1 MKRLLRLYPSAW
13 RARYEAEV
21 AELLDELH
29 TDRSM
34 LLDLI
39 RGAFIERARA
49 VWRRIPASPIPAS
62 PIPASPIPAGGP
74 SMLEHPLQRHPTR
87 LALLALVL
95 VAPTF
100 LFVFVSLLAYQLE
113 VPGLAAAVE
122 PAVETFAGM
131 RWVDLFILGAP
142 FLAFLVAVIP
152 LVGIGWGRAS
162 GELHLTIS
170 LRARALNVV
179 VLAICVVLGGFL
191 ASYFLADLL
200 FEAQ

>member
-21 AELLDELH
+21 AELLDELP
-29 TDRSM
+29 TDHWV

-39 RGAFIERARA
+39 RGAFVERARA
-49 VWRRIPASPIPAS
+49 VWRRT
-62 PIPASPIPAGGP
+62 PASPIPAGGP
-74 SMLEHPLQRHPTR
+74 PMLEHPLQRHPTS

-113 VPGLAAAVE
+113 VPGLATAVE
-122 PAVETFAGM
+122 PVLGAFAGM
-131 RWVDLFILGAP
+131 RWVDVFLLGAP

-152 LVGIGWGRAS
+152 LVGIGWGRAN

-179 VLAICVVLGGFL
+179 VLIVCVLLGG
-191 ASYFLADLL
+191 LL
-200 FEAQ
+200 VAYLVGEFMVEAAL